1 MDKNKVT
8 EKLVHA
14 ITEVQKMS
22 GRSSEGINFATKPI
36 GGIEGFDSM
45 NGVEAAVILS
55 ESLGYDLPA
64 ETLFVSKKGKRA
76 LSIAEISADI
86 SRIIK
91 EEKDKK

>member
-1 MDKNKVT
+1 MDKNEVT
-8 EKLVHA
+8 EKLIRA
-14 ITEVQKMS
+14 IAEVQEMS
-22 GRSSEGINFATKPI
+22 GRPFEAINSATKPV
-36 GGIEGFDSM
+36 GGIQGFDSL

-55 ESLGYDLPA
+55 ESLGCELPA
-64 ETLFVSKKGKRA
+64 ETLFVSKKGKRS